1 VKEVYAETSAVLGW
15 LLGEKGSERF
25 SASIDAAGRVLTS
38 VLTILESNRGIL
50 RAGGE
55 GRISQAKAARLK
67 GLLARIAAQWYLMEV
82 TEEVRRRAAERFPVE
97 PIRTLDAVHLATIL
111 EFATAFPELPVLST
125 DRRIL
130 ANLEPLGL
138 LPAASRP

>member
-1 VKEVYAETSAVLGW
+1 MDRVRSGQTGEDPKEEASETPRPSSGRHLPQTARCRAWRVKEVYAETSAVLGW

-67 GLLARIAAQWYLMEV
+67 GLLARIAAQWYLME
-82 TEEVRRRAAERFPVE
+82 
-97 PIRTLDAVHLATIL
+97 
-111 EFATAFPELPVLST
+111 
-125 DRRIL
+125 
-130 ANLEPLGL
+130 
-138 LPAASRP
+138 